1 MKKTDLGYTCLDL
14 FAGCGGLS
22 TGFEM
27 AGFRVVAANE
37 YWEPAQESY
46 KVNHPS
52 TIFVPGDITKES
64 TRQNIIE
71 SFDDAGCDVIL
82 GGPPCQAYSIAGLRD
97 PDDPRGKLFT
107 NYVDLVDAL
116 RPKIFVME
124 NVKGILTMCY
134 DREDLTP
141 VEKSYLEDYRQ
152 LEKAESELCLL
163 RKKSGNNPDKYKFG
177 ANERSRLK
185 RIRKEKRNRKK
196 EVKELR
202 EPVTHKIA
210 RSFEEIGYRIEYQVL
225 NASHFGVAQ
234 DRDRV
239 FFIGTRYPIAIRFP
253 EPTHGDAQQTRF
265 CETSLLPLVT
275 VEEMIDDL
283 KDAPED
289 VEFSQIYTS
298 HSPEFREKIR
308 KTAIGE
314 NVYGGYSDSF
324 YRNPP
329 DRPSRTVKENHGG
342 VFVHYS
348 RDRVM
353 TPRELARLQS
363 FPDSYIFKGSKSSIL
378 VQIGNAVPPLLG
390 KAVGLA
396 VIDMLNQ
403 IKDSE
408 ELEQHPKDMTTELE
422 KDLIPTNLA
431 RL

>member
-1 MKKTDLGYTCLDL
+1 LKKTDLGYTCLDL

-163 RKKSGNNPDKYKFG
+163 RKKSGNNPDKYKF
-177 ANERSRLK
+177 
-185 RIRKEKRNRKK
+185 
-196 EVKELR
+196 
-202 EPVTHKIA
+202 T
-210 RSFEEIGYRIEYQVL
+210 
-225 NASHFGVAQ
+225 
-234 DRDRV
+234 
-239 FFIGTRYPIAIRFP
+239 
-253 EPTHGDAQQTRF
+253 
-265 CETSLLPLVT
+265 
-275 VEEMIDDL
+275 
-283 KDAPED
+283 
-289 VEFSQIYTS
+289 
-298 HSPEFREKIR
+298 
-308 KTAIGE
+308 
-314 NVYGGYSDSF
+314 
-324 YRNPP
+324 
-329 DRPSRTVKENHGG
+329 
-342 VFVHYS
+342 
-348 RDRVM
+348 
-353 TPRELARLQS
+353 
-363 FPDSYIFKGSKSSIL
+363 KS
-378 VQIGNAVPPLLG
+378 
-390 KAVGLA
+390 
-396 VIDMLNQ
+396 
-403 IKDSE
+403 
-408 ELEQHPKDMTTELE
+408 
-422 KDLIPTNLA
+422 
-431 RL
+431 